1 MDRFKSRKMIE
12 ENLKLPVLGVILH
25 TNKMGEWELF
35 FKNKKERLKR
45 KYPQSQNV
53 EEYRSIG
60 LNLNKIIKKN
70 VIKSLTIT
78 SSVEGEGKTTAAVEL
93 ARFYGEKENKKI
105 IVIDC
110 NSKNP
115 SIIKQFNVDN
125 KYGLWDFLMG
135 NASLDN
141 CIQKVNGYIDVVEL
155 GVSKSDEV
163 MTSQKLREILD
174 ELSVHYELIII
185 DSPSVLESADAEVI
199 SGQCDGTLLVINS
212 NKSKRMQVLNAN
224 EKLEKCGANTMGI
237 IVNDYKRGHFVD
249 EKMFI

>member
-1 MDRFKSRKMIE
+1 M
-12 ENLKLPVLGVILH
+12 L
-25 TNKMGEWELF
+25 

-45 KYPQSQNV
+45 KYPQSKNV

-70 VIKSLTIT
+70 IIKSLTIT

-93 ARFYGEKENKKI
+93 AKFYGEKENKKI
-105 IVIDC
+105 IIIDC
-110 NSKNP
+110 NSRNP

-135 NASLDN
+135 NASIDN
-141 CIQKVNGYIDVVEL
+141 CIQKVNEYIDAAEL
-155 GVSKSDEV
+155 GLSKSDEV
-163 MTSQKLREILD
+163 ITSLKLREILD
-174 ELSVHYELIII
+174 ELSLYYELIII

-199 SGQCDGTLLVINS
+199 SGECDGTLLIINI
-212 NKSKRMQVLNAN
+212 NKSKRMQVWNAK
-224 EKLEKCGANTMGI
+224 EKLEKCGANTIGV
-237 IVNDYKRGHFVD
+237 IVNDYIRGRFVD